1 MDVLAHVRFVVCEL
15 AQHLVS
21 PLGLHVPIL
30 HMSVHQISKLRPA
43 DSPWLPLIVRL
54 QSPLVSFVGLVQN
67 VVELTSQVGEFLS
80 VPPSA
85 RRGESTS

>member
-1 MDVLAHVRFVVCEL
+1 MYELVWVVDVLARVRLVVCEL

-54 QSPLVSFVGLVQN
+54 QSPLVSFVGLVQK
-67 VVELTSQVGEFLS
+67 VGEFLS